1 MNIYT
6 VSVNPAIDLFLD
18 VPEVI
23 FDEVLRATA
32 MRRVWA
38 GKGFN
43 VSRAVQRLGGGSVAM
58 GFVGGY
64 AGMAI
69 GAGLEAEGIATDF
82 VSVDGETRTNVMVV
96 DQSTGRHIK
105 VNQAGAPVPPAAQD
119 AFLASVRRH
128 LAPGDLW
135 VLTGSLAPGLD
146 AAFYDELIDLIHAAG
161 AFAVLDSSG
170 AALRHG
176 CAARPDLV
184 KPNTVEARDLTGAA
198 VTSVEDA
205 QQAVAAFHAAGA
217 LRVAL
222 SMGAAG
228 LLYSDGATVV
238 HLAPPA
244 LPVRPAVGAGE
255 SLLGGLVLSW
265 AQGKWAVEVQG
276 WKFGMV
282 VSGQRWVFGSA
293 PRSASRP
300 TRSRASPGARW
311 TASSS
316 RNSRRSSRQAS
327 SIEWFCSRPAR
338 FASLCAFC
346 GALHSCLRNDDVAVD
361 GAGSA

>member
-32 MRRVWA
+32 VRRVWA

-69 GAGLEAEGIATDF
+69 RVGLEAEGIPTDF
-82 VSVDGETRTNVMVV
+82 VTVDDETRTNVMIV
-96 DQSTGRHIK
+96 DQCTGRHIK
-105 VNQAGAPVPPAAQD
+105 VNQAGAPVSPAAQE
-119 AFLASVRRH
+119 AFLASVRRR

-146 AAFYDELIDLIHAAG
+146 AAFYAELIKLIHEAD

-170 AALRHG
+170 AALCHG
-176 CAARPDLV
+176 CTARPDLV
-184 KPNTVEARDLTGAA
+184 KPNTVEARDLTGEPVA
-198 VTSVEDA
+198 SVEDA
-205 QQAVAAFHAAGA
+205 QRAVAAFHAAGA
-217 LRVAL
+217 QRVAL

-228 LLYSDGATVV
+228 LVYSDGATVV
-238 HLAPPA
+238 HVAPP
-244 LPVRPAVGAGE
+244 LLQVRTAVGAGDA
-255 SLLGGLVLSW
+255 LLGGLVW
-265 AQGKWAVEVQG
+265 ALTQGMSAVEVAQWG
-276 WKFGMV
+276 V
-282 VSGQRWVFGSA
+282 A
-293 PRSASRP
+293 
-300 TRSRASPGARW
+300 TGAVY
-311 TASSS
+311 A
-316 RNSRRSSRQAS
+316 Q
-327 SIEWFCSRPAR
+327 
-338 FASLCAFC
+338 
-346 GALHSCLRNDDVAVD
+346 DDVLPAAAQPAVRQMIERLQVTLLKP
-361 GAGSA
+361 

>member
-1 MNIYT
+1 VNIYT

-18 VPEVI
+18 VPAVI
-23 FDEVLRATA
+23 FDAVLRATA
-32 MRRVWA
+32 VRRVWA

-43 VSRAVQRLGGGSVAM
+43 VSRAVQRLGGASMAM

-69 GAGLEAEGIATDF
+69 RAGLEAEGIATDF
-82 VSVDGETRTNVMVV
+82 VSVDDETRTNVMVV

-119 AFLASVRRH
+119 AFLARVRHH

-146 AAFYDELIDLIHAAG
+146 VAFYAELTKLIHAAG

-198 VTSVEDA
+198 VTSVADA
-205 QQAVAAFHAAGA
+205 VRAVASFHAAGA
-217 LRVAL
+217 QRVAL
-222 SMGAAG
+222 SMGADG

-238 HLAPPA
+238 HVAPPP
-244 LPVRPAVGAGE
+244 LTVRTAVGAGDT
-255 SLLGGLVLSW
+255 LLGGLVW
-265 AQGKWAVEVQG
+265 ALTQGMAAVEVACWG
-276 WKFGMV
+276 V
-282 VSGQRWVFGSA
+282 A
-293 PRSASRP
+293 
-300 TRSRASPGARW
+300 TGAVYVQDD
-311 TASSS
+311 AL
-316 RNSRRSSRQAS
+316 
-327 SIEWFCSRPAR
+327 PAD
-338 FASLCAFC
+338 AQP
-346 GALHSCLRNDDVAVD
+346 AVHQML
-361 GAGSA
+361 ARLQVTLLKP